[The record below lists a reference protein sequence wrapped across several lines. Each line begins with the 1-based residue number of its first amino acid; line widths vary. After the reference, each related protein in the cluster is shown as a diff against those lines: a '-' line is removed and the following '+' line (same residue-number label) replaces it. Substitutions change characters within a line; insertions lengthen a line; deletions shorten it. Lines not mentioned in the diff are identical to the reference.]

1 MDAAQ
6 PTTPSQT
13 VGPFFALPGA
23 LPWSDGPLVV
33 PEGTPGAIRISGRV
47 FDGEGAP
54 VPDALI
60 ETWQADPD
68 GRFAHPD
75 DPRGTAIPRQAAAPH
90 DRVAGT
96 GSDSGTGSDGGSGTG
111 SDGGSGTGS
120 DGGSGRG
127 AGSAGSA
134 AGRSADPAS
143 GGAGAAGWAL
153 GHGPGF
159 RGLGRCPTDTDGRY
173 WILTLKPGPVPAPGG
188 GQQAPHIDVSV
199 LARGM
204 LNRLVTRIYFPDE
217 AAANA
222 TDPVLSTID
231 EPESRAT
238 LIAVAEDGGLRFD
251 IHLQGADETVFFD
264 V

>member
-1 MDAAQ
+1 MGTVQ

-47 FDGEGAP
+47 FDGDGAP

-68 GRFAHPD
+68 GRFSHPD
-75 DPRGTAIPRQAAAPH
+75 DPRGPSIPRQATADAA
-90 DRVAGT
+90 DRVAGN
-96 GSDSGTGSDGGSGTG
+96 GA
-111 SDGGSGTGS
+111 
-120 DGGSGRG
+120 GRG

-134 AGRSADPAS
+134 AGRDADPAA

-173 WILTLKPGPVPAPGG
+173 WFLTLKPGPVPAPGNG
-188 GQQAPHIDVSV
+188 LQAPHIDVSV

-204 LNRLVTRIYFPDE
+204 LNRVVTRIYFPDE
-217 AAANA
+217 TTTNEH
-222 TDPVLSTID
+222 DPVLSTID
-231 EPESRAT
+231 EPGQRAT
-238 LIAVAEDGGLRFD
+238 LVAVAEDGGLRFD
-251 IHLQGADETVFFD
+251 IHLQGSDETVFFD